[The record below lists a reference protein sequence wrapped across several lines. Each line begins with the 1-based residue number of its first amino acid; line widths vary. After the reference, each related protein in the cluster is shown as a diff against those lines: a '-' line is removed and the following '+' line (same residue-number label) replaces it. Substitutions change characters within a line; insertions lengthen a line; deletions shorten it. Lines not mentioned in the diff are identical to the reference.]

1 MAVASVRRARFL
13 FAAVTVGHILLIST
27 QVGTAS
33 GASLLEEGLVSA
45 FAGAQRAAWAVVSGV
60 QDVWSGYIA
69 LRSVRRENDA
79 LVRQVT
85 DLRVRLQEERASA
98 REAALL
104 REALGLRARLPMA
117 SIAAEVVAGSASPD
131 FRAVTIDK
139 GSRDGVA
146 VDMAVMAPTGV
157 AGRVGRISPGS
168 AIVQLLVD
176 RSAAASVVIER
187 SRTQGITM
195 GDGSAAMRLEYLAA
209 TADIEIGDTVL
220 TAGMDGVY
228 PAGLLVGY
236 VESFERTGPAYRNVI
251 VRPAVDVSRLE
262 VLLVV
267 PRPEREAGPR

>member
-1 MAVASVRRARFL
+1 MAVASVRRAGFL
-13 FAAVTVGHILLIST
+13 FAAVTVGHLLLIST
-27 QVGTAS
+27 QVSTAS
-33 GASLLEEGLVSA
+33 GASLLEAGLVST

-60 QDVWSGYIA
+60 QDVWSSYIA

-85 DLRVRLQEERASA
+85 ELRVRLQEERASA
-98 REAALL
+98 SEAAVL
-104 REALGLRARLPMA
+104 RDALGLRARLPLA

-168 AIVQLLVD
+168 AVVQLLVD
-176 RSAAASVVIER
+176 RSAAAAVVVER
-187 SRTQGITM
+187 SRTQGITL
-195 GDGSAAMRLEYLAA
+195 GDGRAAMRLEYLSA
-209 TADIEIGDTVL
+209 TADLEQGDAVL

-236 VESFERTGPAYRNVI
+236 VERFERAGPAYRNVI
-251 VRPAVDVSRLE
+251 VRPAVDMSRLE

-267 PRPEREAGPR
+267 PRPERELGPR